1 MVIFVRFRPLT
12 PNQKEQQPVLTSK
25 PKTGSA
31 SASRSSKKSLKEDGE
46 QFSTLNFACCG
57 VLRLP
62 FVCLIFDC
70 SQKKSFC
77 SLSFHLSE
85 VMLSH
90 IVLSLLHWPFCC
102 CAWIQAVLCWAVLRN
117 CFGDFVLAITTLRG
131 KLGPRQCT
139 QNNLISQFDTSPFQ
153 PFAHSLKGSM
163 ALFGPSRSLVQCLY
177 RVCACEHDTFTYL
190 LFPLIDSEN
199 DVSMSQLLSACE
211 PQSFSKF
218 NNKCQRV
225 ESI

>member
-1 MVIFVRFRPLT
+1 MWWPKVAICLHDLWLF
-12 PNQKEQQPVLTSK
+12 SK
-25 PKTGSA
+25 
-31 SASRSSKKSLKEDGE
+31 
-46 QFSTLNFACCG
+46 N
-57 VLRLP
+57 
-62 FVCLIFDC
+62 
-70 SQKKSFC
+70 SFC

-85 VMLSH
+85 VVLSH
-90 IVLSLLHWPFCC
+90 IVVSLLYWPFCC
-102 CAWIQAVLCWAVLRN
+102 CAWIQAVLCWAVSWN

-131 KLGPRQCT
+131 KPGPRQWT
-139 QNNLISQFDTSPFQ
+139 QNNLLSQFDTSPFQ
-153 PFAHSLKGSM
+153 PFAHSLIGSM

-218 NNKCQRV
+218 SNKCQRV
-225 ESI
+225 ESIYRLIIYLVRIKEQMKKS

>member
-139 QNNLISQFDTSPFQ
+139 QTISYRNSTHHRSSLLLILLKAQWLFSAQVALWFNTFIGSVRVNTI
-153 PFAHSLKGSM
+153 HSHIYYFLW
-163 ALFGPSRSLVQCLY
+163 
-177 RVCACEHDTFTYL
+177 
-190 LFPLIDSEN
+190 
-199 DVSMSQLLSACE
+199 
-211 PQSFSKF
+211 
-218 NNKCQRV
+218 
-225 ESI
+225 